1 MRSWSQFVADSLIT
15 GSLAAVATTVTAA
28 ACGRAENKNAL
39 APINAISHIAW
50 GDKAANQEQASWKYT
65 ATGLG
70 LNTAAVGSWAVLY
83 EALFGKAAN
92 RGEVGTSLVGGALV
106 SAFAYFVDYYVVPK
120 RLTPGFE
127 MRLSGKSLFAIYAT
141 LAASL
146 GLGGLLRR
154 RPASRV

>member
-1 MRSWSQFVADSLIT
+1 MRSWTQFVEDSLVT
-15 GSLAAVATTVTAA
+15 GALAAAATTVAAA

-50 GDKAANQEQASWKYT
+50 GDRAANQEGASWKYT

-70 LNTAAVGSWAVLY
+70 LNAAAVGSWAVLY
-83 EALFGKAAN
+83 EAFFGRAAN
-92 RGEVGTSLVGGALV
+92 RGEVGTSLLGGALV

-127 MRLSGKSLFAIYAT
+127 LRLSGKSLFAIYTT

-146 GLGGLLRR
+146 GLGGLLRTR
-154 RPASRV
+154 SAG